1 MLESG
6 SVLQERY
13 ELKQQLSDNPA
24 RQTWLAEDKKSG
36 ERVVVKL
43 LTFGAHLQWDDLKL
57 FEREAEVLQRL
68 SHPQIPK
75 YRDYFSL
82 DDRFTWFGSVHEYIP
97 GASLKQM
104 LDEKHQFTEEQ
115 ARQIAK
121 DVLEILI
128 YLHAL
133 TPPVLH
139 RDIKPSNLILG
150 ADDKIYLVDF
160 GAVQNQAA
168 AAGATFTVVGTYGYT
183 PIEQYGGQAVE
194 ASDLYALGATLIHL
208 LAGTP
213 PADLPSRDLRVQFRD
228 RLRSPVSL
236 TFLSWIE
243 HLTQPALE
251 RRFSSAERALKALD
265 AGQLVEGEISTLG
278 APPETRVTFNQ
289 SPQQLEIEIPARVEI
304 ELLEPSKKFVNRAV
318 EAVKGSVAKAI
329 ARVKESEIFTR
340 GPFWWR
346 VGAVGVASAVLGLCL
361 PVIIYIVG
369 MASLLAVG
377 LGVCSL
383 FILAGNWL
391 ARRRS
396 YFERTYVCF
405 DWNNFSLELQQIGLL
420 NYRRQKGVTAEI
432 QEVSVAPY
440 YDPKSP
446 KNSPPQLGVVV
457 TTGIFQGQ
465 VEKYA
470 FGQELSEAE
479 LVWLAQEIREWLGN
493 RPR

>member
-1 MLESG
+1 MLEPG

-13 ELKQQLSDNPA
+13 QLKQQLSKNPI
-24 RQTWLAEDKKSG
+24 RQTWLAEDKKLG

-43 LTFGAHLQWDDLKL
+43 LTFAAQLKWDDIKL
-57 FEREAEVLQRL
+57 FEREAEVLKRL

-75 YRDYFSL
+75 YRDYFTV
-82 DDRFTWFGSVHEYIP
+82 DDRFIWFGSVYEYIP
-97 GASLKQM
+97 GTSLQQM
-104 LDEKHQFTEEQ
+104 LEQKHQFTEEQ
-115 ARQIAK
+115 IRQIAR

-128 YLHAL
+128 YLHSL

-160 GAVQNQAA
+160 GAVQNQAV

-208 LAGTP
+208 LTGIP
-213 PADLPSRDLRVQFRD
+213 PAELPLRDLRLQFRD
-228 RLRSPVSL
+228 RLRYPVSL

-265 AGQLVEGEISTLG
+265 AGQLVSTENPPL
-278 APPETRVTFNQ
+278 APPDTRVILNK
-289 SPQQLEIEIPARVEI
+289 SPQQLEIEIPARFEI
-304 ELLEPSKKFVNRAV
+304 ELLEPSQQFINRV
-318 EAVKGSVAKAI
+318 GETLKGIVTKAI
-329 ARVKESEIFTR
+329 ATIKNSKIFTQTS
-340 GPFWWR
+340 FWWR
-346 VGAVGVASAVLGLCL
+346 VGAVGFISAVLGLCL
-361 PVIIYIVG
+361 PLLLHLFSLVI
-369 MASLLAVG
+369 LLTIG
-377 LGVCSL
+377 IGVCCF
-383 FILAGNWL
+383 FILLGNWL
-391 ARRRS
+391 AHRRS

-405 DWNNFSLELQQIGLL
+405 DWNSFTLEWQQIGLL
-420 NYRRQKGVTAEI
+420 NYRRQKGITSEI

-440 YDPKSP
+440 YDPNSP
-446 KNSPPQLGVVV
+446 KNSPPQLAVVV
-457 TTGIFQGQ
+457 TTGIFQEKI
-465 VEKYA
+465 EKYA
-470 FGQELSEAE
+470 FAQELSEAE
-479 LVWLAQEIREWLGN
+479 LVWLVQEIREWLGN